1 MPRLAGR
8 QTSRNNVVA
17 GSTSQYYKLALW
29 YPFLDCTLQSIRDK
43 FSSHPLTVLKLVALV
58 PSVIESYDWPDLA
71 ESCCLYDSL
80 LASSEEVR
88 NEYYQWKTLCMRMPA
103 DERPSNPLQALDIVP
118 SRLQNIDTLLR
129 LFCTLPVSTCTPER
143 AFSAMKILKNYLR
156 NSMRDDRL
164 TGLALLYVHPEIDVE
179 VDEVIRRFVNMPAKV
194 TAKRK
199 VHSESTEATA
209 VKRRR
214 GLDG

>member
-1 MPRLAGR
+1 
-8 QTSRNNVVA
+8 
-17 GSTSQYYKLALW
+17 
-29 YPFLDCTLQSIRDK
+29 
-43 FSSHPLTVLKLVALV
+43 
-58 PSVIESYDWPDLA
+58 
-71 ESCCLYDSL
+71 
-80 LASSEEVR
+80 
-88 NEYYQWKTLCMRMPA
+88 MRMPA

-164 TGLALLYVHPEIDVE
+164 TGLALLYVHPEIDVD
-179 VDEVIRRFVNMPAKV
+179 VDEVIGRFVSRPMPAKV
-194 TAKRK
+194 TAKHK
-199 VHSESTEATA
+199 VDSESTEATA